1 MFLVLPAK
9 RIFLCILGVCD
20 MVTIYKIYCD
30 GVLIH
35 NPQVMT
41 DTLVLGDV
49 QLHIEDNA
57 AGSLNFIMYPNHIR
71 YGVIHLF
78 KSKIS
83 VYANNEKIWEGR
95 PINMSH
101 NTDKSLSVTCEGRL
115 AYLNDVHM
123 LNHATETYT
132 FGLEGGINY
141 TLNRYNSIKPLA
153 DRIDDIEMKNYVD
166 RPYDVVKFPPENYTT
181 CFERLSALVDN
192 LNGHITITFKDG
204 KTVLTSFTEP
214 ETPEDAIATA
224 KYGKNIVD
232 YTIEHNIDDFGTVVI
247 PLGKSQIVSGHSE
260 DGPNDLFPLDVQSV
274 NNGSIFIYNQADV
287 DAYGWIEKT
296 YRWETCDD
304 PSKLKALGEKYLEY
318 ILSAYI
324 SISVTFISDVPLKLY
339 DRVLIDLSPLYN
351 LQFYGRIWSID
362 INISSPADT
371 RYSITQQELVKL
383 TNLI

>member
-1 MFLVLPAK
+1 
-9 RIFLCILGVCD
+9 

-35 NPQVMT
+35 NPQVVA

-95 PINMSH
+95 PINMPH

-123 LNHATETYT
+123 LNHATYSHD
-132 FGLEGGINY
+132 FGLEGGITN
-141 TLNRYNSIKPLA
+141 TLNRYNSIKPLE
-153 DRIDDIEMKNYVD
+153 DRIIMGKMINYVD
-166 RPYDVVKFPPENYTT
+166 RPFDVVHFPPENYTT
-181 CFERLSALVDN
+181 CFERLSTLVDN
-192 LNGHITITFKDG
+192 LNGHVTITFDANG
-204 KTVLTSFTEP
+204 EAVLTSFTEP
-214 ETPEDAIATA
+214 ETPENAVATA

-247 PLGKSQIVSGHSE
+247 PLGKSQIVAEHSE

-339 DRVLIDLSPLYN
+339 DRVLVDLSPLYN

>member
-1 MFLVLPAK
+1 
-9 RIFLCILGVCD
+9 

-35 NPQVMT
+35 NPQVMI

-71 YGVIHLF
+71 YGVIKLF

-83 VYANNEKIWEGR
+83 VYANGEKIWEGR
-95 PINMSH
+95 PINMPY

-123 LNHATETYT
+123 LNHATSTLVT
-132 FGLEGGINY
+132 TLSGGI
-141 TLNRYNSIKPLA
+141 TTTINRYNQVKPNG
-153 DRIDDIEMKNYVD
+153 DKIVDIEMKNYDESDISEETVNI
-166 RPYDVVKFPPENYTT
+166 PPENYTT
-181 CFERLSALVDN
+181 CFERLSTLVN
-192 LNGHITITFKDG
+192 KLNGHVTITFNTNG
-204 KTVLTSFTEP
+204 EAVLTSFTEP
-214 ETPEDAIATA
+214 ETPEDAVTTA

-247 PLGKSQIVSGHSE
+247 PLGKSQIVAGHSG

-274 NNGSIFIYNQADV
+274 NDGSIFIYNQAAV

-296 YRWETCDD
+296 YRWETCDN

-339 DRVLIDLSPLYN
+339 DMVLVDLSPLYN